1 MKLGFLIQKNPD
13 SLFII
18 EGHTDTIGSDEDNM
32 ALSQRRAGAV
42 VNWLMGSLR
51 LSNDRIR
58 AVGMG
63 ETKPISDPRGDKD
76 QQSINR
82 RVEIKV
88 RPRQ

>member
-18 EGHTDTIGSDEDNM
+18 EGHTDTIGSGESNQD
-32 ALSQRRAGAV
+32 LSQRRAYAV
-42 VNWLMGSLR
+42 VNWLMTSLR
-51 LSNDRIR
+51 LGTDRIR

-63 ETKPISDPRGDKD
+63 ETKPLANPNGD
-76 QQSINR
+76 QQEQSLNR